1 MAKPYGYP
9 TKFIAT
15 RNVREY
21 RETIP
26 YWVNDTDIILEIGCE
41 WGTTSELIAP
51 LCEDLIATDLS
62 EECIHRARQKRPEIR
77 FETLDV
83 FDIRRA
89 LGFGRRF
96 TKIYIDVSGFSGFR
110 SLLDVIGL
118 LQMYASLFEPE
129 AIIIKSNSLK
139 RFAAGCEPWS
149 LKKAK
154 AESAEQEGTDENG

>member
-15 RNVREY
+15 SNVREY

-26 YWVNDTDIILEIGCE
+26 FWVNENDVVLEIGCE

-51 LCEDLIATDLS
+51 VCRELIATDLS
-62 EECIHRARQKRPEIR
+62 EECIDRARKDRPDIR

-83 FDIRRA
+83 FNIREALAFDRA
-89 LGFGRRF
+89 F
-96 TKIYIDVSGFSGFR
+96 TKIYVDVSGFSGFR

-118 LQMYASLFEPE
+118 LQMYASVFEPE

-139 RFAAGCEPWS
+139 RFSARCMPWS
-149 LKKAK
+149 LKRAK
-154 AESAEQEGTDENG
+154 EDAEREKERLDG

>member
-15 RNVREY
+15 SNVKEY

-26 YWVNDTDIILEIGCE
+26 YWVNEDDVVLEIGCE

-51 LCEDLIATDLS
+51 RCKELIATDLS
-62 EECIHRARQKRPEIR
+62 EECVARARTERPELR

-83 FDIRRA
+83 FNIRKA
-89 LGFGRRF
+89 LAFDRQF

-118 LQMYASLFEPE
+118 LQMYASVFEPE

-139 RFAAGCEPWS
+139 RFAAGCMPWS
-149 LKKAK
+149 LKRAK
-154 AESAEQEGTDENG
+154 QEAGLEKE